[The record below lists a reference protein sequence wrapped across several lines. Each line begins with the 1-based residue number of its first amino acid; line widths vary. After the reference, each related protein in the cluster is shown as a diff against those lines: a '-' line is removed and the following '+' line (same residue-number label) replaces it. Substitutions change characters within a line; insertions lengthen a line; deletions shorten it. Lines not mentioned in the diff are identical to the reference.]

1 MALAVSQIRPDIGLS
16 LVQVCMELAFAKGRW
31 KLFPKLKLWHIRKIN
46 KASPHICLKPLH
58 SSERMATNKMK
69 RKCGQLWLF
78 DTNLTC
84 HRTEEDWLNAKQLV
98 KAAGPFA
105 LSDSKVAQTGLDPFK
120 AT

>member
-1 MALAVSQIRPDIGLS
+1 
-16 LVQVCMELAFAKGRW
+16 
-31 KLFPKLKLWHIRKIN
+31 
-46 KASPHICLKPLH
+46 
-58 SSERMATNKMK
+58 MK